1 MASTSAIDGA
11 IQKKKKMR
19 ERGIVRGEK
28 AMTLVIS
35 NENTD
40 NIIKI
45 IKSLENSD
53 ILIDGVSE
61 TLIYEIKTK
70 NVGFLVCY

>member
-1 MASTSAIDGA
+1 
-11 IQKKKKMR
+11 MR

-61 TLIYEIKTK
+61 TLKYEIKTK